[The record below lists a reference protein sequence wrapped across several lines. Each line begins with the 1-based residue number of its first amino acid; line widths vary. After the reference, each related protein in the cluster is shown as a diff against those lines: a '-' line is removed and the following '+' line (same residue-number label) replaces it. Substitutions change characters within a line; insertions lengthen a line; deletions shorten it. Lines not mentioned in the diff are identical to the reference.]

1 MKKYIKWVIGGMT
14 TLVVFLFQ
22 GVGTKYLPDNLPSFG
37 TGTTTT
43 IPQTE
48 AELKTSKFSRVEKT
62 EVPSLRSPILDG
74 NLFIEKHFNQL
85 VFGGVNFEQ
94 VQLAARSKTGSKA
107 SILERGAGSISF
119 QIYDMPYIEIEYKE
133 QYLGLQIIPEY
144 LGGDYIALYYTI
156 EPIDAPTMK
165 LKPATSI

>member
-1 MKKYIKWVIGGMT
+1 MKKYIKWAIGGMG
-14 TLVVFLFQ
+14 TLLVFLFQ

-37 TGTTTT
+37 TTTTL
-43 IPQTE
+43 PQTVSE
-48 AELKTSKFSRVEKT
+48 PKTSKFSRVEKT

-74 NLFIEKHFNQL
+74 NLFIEKHFNRL
-85 VFGGVNFEQ
+85 VFGGVNFDQ

-107 SILERGAGSISF
+107 SILEREAGSISF
-119 QIYDMPYIEIEYKE
+119 QIYDMPYIEIAYKG

-144 LGGDYIALYYTI
+144 LGNDYIALYYTI

-165 LKPATSI
+165 LMPATSI